1 MKFKTSCAT
10 TLEVDMKKMEI
21 LAINPSYNNTHKK
34 PRDSKV
40 VKQQDVIVR
49 TNFAI
54 NAQVKA
60 TIQMIN
66 KIMKKTTILKD
77 QSCMMFFTMLEDL
90 L

>member
-1 MKFKTSCAT
+1 M
-10 TLEVDMKKMEI
+10 TLKVDMKKMEI
-21 LAINPSYNNTHKK
+21 LATNPTSNNNTHKK
-34 PRDSKV
+34 AHGSKV
-40 VKQQDVIVR
+40 VKQQDVIMR

-60 TIQMIN
+60 IIQMII
-66 KIMKKTTILKD
+66 KIMKKMTILKN

>member
-1 MKFKTSCAT
+1 M
-10 TLEVDMKKMEI
+10 TLKVDMKKMEI
-21 LAINPSYNNTHKK
+21 LAINPSSNNNTHKK
-34 PRDSKV
+34 LHDSKV

-60 TIQMIN
+60 VIKMII

-77 QSCMMFFTMLEDL
+77 QSCMMFFIMLENL

>member
-1 MKFKTSCAT
+1 M
-10 TLEVDMKKMEI
+10 TLKVEMKKMEI
-21 LAINPSYNNTHKK
+21 LVINPSSNNNTHKK
-34 PRDSKV
+34 LHGFKV

-49 TNFAI
+49 TKFAI
-54 NAQVKA
+54 NAQMKA
-60 TIQMIN
+60 TIKMII

>member
-34 PRDSKV
+34 PHDSKV

>member
-1 MKFKTSCAT
+1 MTVK
-10 TLEVDMKKMEI
+10 LDMKKMEI
-21 LAINPSYNNTHKK
+21 LAINPSTNSNTHKK
-34 PRDSKV
+34 PHGSKV
-40 VKQQDVIVR
+40 VKQKDVMVR

-60 TIQMIN
+60 TIKMII

-77 QSCMMFFTMLEDL
+77 QSCMMFFIMPKDL